1 MKNSLNRV
9 PLATQ
14 KQLLLLAGIVW
25 SFAGFQIFKIGF
37 QATKISELP
46 FIYFILLALLI
57 FIIFL
62 KFIFGNMVLKHK
74 LRIESYETKMPIYH
88 FFDKKGYMIMAF
100 MMSGG
105 IVIRRFQLLPIT
117 FISFFYIGLS
127 CALMLSG
134 LRFIYYGLLNK

>member
-1 MKNSLNRV
+1 MKNSLNWV

-88 FFDKKGYMIMAF
+88 FFDKKRIYDH
-100 MMSGG
+100 G
-105 IVIRRFQLLPIT
+105 IYDEWGDCDSPFSTIANYL
-117 FISFFYIGLS
+117 Y
-127 CALMLSG
+127 
-134 LRFIYYGLLNK
+134 